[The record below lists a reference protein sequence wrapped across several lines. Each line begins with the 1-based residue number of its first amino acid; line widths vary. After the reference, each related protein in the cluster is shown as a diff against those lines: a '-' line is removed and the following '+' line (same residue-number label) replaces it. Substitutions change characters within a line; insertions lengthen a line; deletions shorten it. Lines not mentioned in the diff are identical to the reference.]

1 MIEFDHVT
9 TADAVAVYEA
19 SHDVFVGLLIEMR
32 ELSKKKPD
40 ATLSK
45 NKVKLLNRVLEDIQS
60 ILKTEP
66 EGKYLDLLDDD
77 ELPQN
82 SDAVLVMVQYQ
93 KALGAF
99 KQRYQYQKDRF
110 GDTFWVTDETIKKLE
125 EAAQFDVGDDEYY
138 EE

>member
-1 MIEFDHVT
+1 MMEFEHVT

-19 SHDVFVGLLIEMR
+19 SHDVFAGLLLEMR
-32 ELSKKKPD
+32 ELSKKKPEM
-40 ATLSK
+40 TLSK

-93 KALGAF
+93 KALRAF
-99 KQRYQYQKDRF
+99 ERRYKEGSGRNSY
-110 GDTFWVTDETIKKLE
+110 WVT
-125 EAAQFDVGDDEYY
+125 
-138 EE
+138 